1 MNISSLV
8 IYTNSE
14 QAMVLDELSKFKQIE
29 IIAHENDKI
38 VALMSCDNSDE
49 EIATFKKIEAIENV
63 ISVAMIYSYQEE
75 LQQDIAAIQDAKNNS
90 SQNIT
95 QKLNQSS
102 DASQIRYSGELP
114 V

>member
-8 IYTNSE
+8 IYTNNE
-14 QAMVLDELSKFKQIE
+14 LKNVLDELCKFKHLE
-29 IIAHENDKI
+29 IITHENDRI
-38 VALMSCDNSDE
+38 VALISCENQDQ
-49 EIATFKKIEAIENV
+49 EIATFKKIENLKNV

-75 LQQDIAAIQDAKNNS
+75 LENDISALKNSKQDVA
-90 SQNIT
+90 